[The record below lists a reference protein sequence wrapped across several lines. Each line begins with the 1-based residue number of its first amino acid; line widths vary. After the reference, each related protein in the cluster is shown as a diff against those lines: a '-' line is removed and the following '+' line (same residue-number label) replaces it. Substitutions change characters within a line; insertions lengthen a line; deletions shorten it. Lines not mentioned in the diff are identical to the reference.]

1 MDIHLVILFLIIL
14 LKVYLCL
21 IHAYWILWNAGHIS
35 LHIPLPDLNK
45 VSIQLLIA
53 SSVICIILGIGIDW
67 LFPLPSSHVAYFKTF
82 TLKLLH
88 FALKASN
95 AIFASLI
102 RGNLAYIIAKGRAR
116 FLMLPFHFKIIFC
129 LLFLLWF
136 LGGRRVLVFHV
147 QHVYPCQP
155 SSPDLPPAT
164 VLSFPF
170 LSSVFLFT
178 SFSPSAYK
186 QVQIP
191 FSQKVNFPSI
201 LSSL

>member
-1 MDIHLVILFLIIL
+1 MKCRSHLTSYSISRSRQSEHTLVDCLFWHLHNLRTWSWLVISFTQFSCCLFHNF
-14 LKVYLCL
+14 Y
-21 IHAYWILWNAGHIS
+21 
-35 LHIPLPDLNK
+35 
-45 VSIQLLIA
+45 
-53 SSVICIILGIGIDW
+53 
-67 LFPLPSSHVAYFKTF
+67 T
-82 TLKLLH
+82 
-88 FALKASN
+88 ALKASS

-102 RGNLAYIIAKGRAR
+102 RGNLAYIIAKGGAC
-116 FLMLPFHFKIIFC
+116 FLRLPFHFKIIFC
-129 LLFLLWF
+129 LLFLWF

-155 SSPDLPPAT
+155 SYPDLPPAT
-164 VLSFPF
+164 LFSFPF

-186 QVQIP
+186 HVQIP